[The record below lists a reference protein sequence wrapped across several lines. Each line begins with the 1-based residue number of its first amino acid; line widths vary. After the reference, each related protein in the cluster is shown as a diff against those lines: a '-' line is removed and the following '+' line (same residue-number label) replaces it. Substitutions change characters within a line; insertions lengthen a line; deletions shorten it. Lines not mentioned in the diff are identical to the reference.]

1 MKQFRI
7 LSFLALFT
15 LLAPVTN
22 SQEPA
27 TGATITSV
35 TPPEDRTYLAGEL
48 LTFEATFSEPVT
60 VKGTPQLPLT
70 IGTNTVN
77 AQFAGGSGT
86 TNLTFRY
93 RVQAGDADTDGIA
106 VNPQLQLDAVTI
118 QDANGANAALTFTAP
133 ATTGVNVDGSKSPA
147 NDVPDLPVGKLIA
160 LLVFGIAFLLV
171 LILKFK
177 LQAFLSLILV
187 SVVVAAS
194 SKLVNP
200 TAVPLTQV
208 AGTIVSSM
216 GGALGFIATIIGIGA
231 IFGAMLEHS
240 GGTQALANTLVR
252 KFGEGKAPW
261 AMLLTGFIISIPVF
275 LDVALVMLAPLLYA
289 LARNTNKPLL
299 VFGLPLCAG
308 MAVTHAFVP
317 PTPGP
322 VAVGYILGVN
332 LGYVIMFGI
341 IVGLPTALLCGPWLT
356 NKMAYKI
363 DIPLPDADPGAETE
377 EAKLPGFGFILFL
390 IAMPIAL
397 ILTGT
402 IIEQGVASGLPEGLS
417 TLERK
422 TQLTAALVAMPAF
435 QQFIFFLGHPVI
447 ALLLSTLIA
456 VYFLGAKR
464 GVGGDD
470 LVEISTKALGPA
482 GIIILITGAGG
493 VFKGT
498 GITDA
503 LELAFRDSG
512 IPVLV
517 LAYVFA
523 TLVRIAQGSAT
534 VAMLTAA
541 GLMIGFVEGL
551 SQPMLALITI
561 AIAAGATGFS
571 HVNDSGFWMISR
583 YFRMTEA
590 QTLRSWSV
598 LSTLISIIGFGLCL
612 LVSQFVK

>member
-1 MKQFRI
+1 MHI
-7 LSFLALFT
+7 L
-15 LLAPVTN
+15 
-22 SQEPA
+22 
-27 TGATITSV
+27 
-35 TPPEDRTYLAGEL
+35 
-48 LTFEATFSEPVT
+48 
-60 VKGTPQLPLT
+60 
-70 IGTNTVN
+70 
-77 AQFAGGSGT
+77 
-86 TNLTFRY
+86 
-93 RVQAGDADTDGIA
+93 
-106 VNPQLQLDAVTI
+106 
-118 QDANGANAALTFTAP
+118 AA
-133 ATTGVNVDGSKSPA
+133 VDG
-147 NDVPDLPVGKLIA
+147 LPVGKLIA

-171 LILKFK
+171 LILRFK

-200 TAVPLTQV
+200 DAVPLTEV

-231 IFGAMLEHS
+231 IFGAILEHS
-240 GGTQALANTLVR
+240 GGTQALANSLVK
-252 KFGEGKAPW
+252 KFGEEKAPW
-261 AMLLTGFIISIPVF
+261 AMLVTGFIISIPVF

-332 LGYVIMFGI
+332 LGWVIMFGV
-341 IVGLPTALLCGPWLT
+341 IVGLPTALICGPWLT
-356 NKMAYKI
+356 TRMANKI
-363 DIPLPDADPGAETE
+363 DVPLPEVDPGVESDE
-377 EAKLPGFGFILFL
+377 SKLPSFRMILFL
-390 IAMPIAL
+390 VALPIAL
-397 ILTGT
+397 ILLGT
-402 IIEQGVASGLPEGLS
+402 IIEQGEAAKLPEGLS
-417 TLERK
+417 TGDRK
-422 TQLTAALVAMPAF
+422 AQLAAALTAMPGYA
-435 QQFIFFLGHPVI
+435 QFLFFLGHPVI

-456 VYFLGAKR
+456 IYFLGTKR
-464 GVGGDD
+464 GVSGDT

-493 VFKGT
+493 VFKGVLKAT

-503 LELAFRDSG
+503 LEVAFGNSG

-541 GLMIGFVEGL
+541 GLMVGFVDGL
-551 SQPMLALITI
+551 TQQQLALVTI

-598 LSTLISIIGFGLCL
+598 LSTLISIIGFAIC
-612 LVSQFVK
+612 FVVWLFISKGA